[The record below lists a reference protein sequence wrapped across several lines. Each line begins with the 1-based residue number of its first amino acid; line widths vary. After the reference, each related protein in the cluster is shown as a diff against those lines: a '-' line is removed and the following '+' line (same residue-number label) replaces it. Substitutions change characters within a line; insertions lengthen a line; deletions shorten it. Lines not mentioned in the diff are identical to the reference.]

1 MASAYPGALDA
12 LPTTSTNSTPSLD
25 THPELHNDANDA
37 INAVQGELGLT
48 PSGSRATVK
57 ARLDS
62 IDVTQIACSDESTAI
77 TTGGAKATFRVV
89 GAKDLVG
96 VRASLSV
103 AQTSGTVVTVD
114 VNKNGTTVLS
124 TKLTIDNTE
133 KTSTT
138 AATAAVISVASFADD
153 DEVTIDIDLV
163 GDGTAKGLKVSLL
176 WG

>member
-12 LPTTSTNSTPSLD
+12 LTNPTGTDSMVTVD
-25 THPELHNDANDA
+25 HAAQHADANNA
-37 INAVQGELGLT
+37 IEAVQGELGLT
-48 PSGSRATVK
+48 PSGSRTTVK

-114 VNKNGTTVLS
+114 VNKNATTVLS

-153 DEVTIDIDLV
+153 DEVTIDIDHV